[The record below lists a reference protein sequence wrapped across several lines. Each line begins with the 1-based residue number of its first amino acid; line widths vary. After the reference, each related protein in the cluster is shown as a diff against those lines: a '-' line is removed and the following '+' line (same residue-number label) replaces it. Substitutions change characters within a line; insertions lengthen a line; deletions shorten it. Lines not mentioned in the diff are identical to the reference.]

1 MAAPEEPLSPGRA
14 SHLVVRLNVYDF
26 LKQSDTVGGSL
37 LSMLGMGIHHS
48 GLQIEDREYTFN
60 NSGIIRMRLLRMPFC
75 RLNESIEL
83 GRYSGSHEEL
93 EAVISELGAAEWKP
107 GAYHVLRRNCNHFTD
122 TLARRLLGASIPSW
136 VNRSANMASVF
147 GLTTKGINSSITSV
161 KGEKAPPKVDAD
173 PDPPVAALD
182 ADES

>member
-1 MAAPEEPLSPGRA
+1 MVAPAEPLSPGRA

-83 GRYSGSHEEL
+83 GRYGGSRDEL
-93 EAVISELGAAEWKP
+93 EAIVAELGAAEWRP
-107 GAYHVLRRNCNHFTD
+107 GAYHVLRRNCNHFTEA
-122 TLARRLLGASIPSW
+122 LARKLLGASIPAW
-136 VNRSANMASVF
+136 VNRSANVAAAF
-147 GLTTKGINSSITSV
+147 GLTTKAINNSITTV
-161 KGEKAPPKVDAD
+161 GGAKAPPKVEADA
-173 PDPPVAALD
+173 
-182 ADES
+182 EGGEGS